1 MENVPFILGANSSK
15 GGLKMEDKKLSEYNQ
30 NDNQDYSPNNGGEK
44 KLMRSGNKILLGVCS
59 GIAEFFGIDATL
71 IRLIA
76 VFFSLAGIGSGI
88 VVYIIAAIIMPKAP
102 NYP

>member
-1 MENVPFILGANSSK
+1 MEEN
-15 GGLKMEDKKLSEYNQ
+15 KMPVQDQDDYQNQ
-30 NDNQDYSPNNGGEK
+30 NKGEK
-44 KLMRSGNKILLGVCS
+44 KLMRSGNRMLLGVCS

-102 NYP
+102 DYR

>member
-1 MENVPFILGANSSK
+1 
-15 GGLKMEDKKLSEYNQ
+15 MEDKNLSVQDQ
-30 NDNQDYSPNNGGEK
+30 NNYQNQDKGEK
-44 KLMRSGNKILLGVCS
+44 KLMRSGNKMLLGVCS

-102 NYP
+102 DYRYFHGTAFPASSAFSLR

>member
-1 MENVPFILGANSSK
+1 
-15 GGLKMEDKKLSEYNQ
+15 MEDKNLSVQDQDDYKNH
-30 NDNQDYSPNNGGEK
+30 DDYKNQDTYQNQEKDEK
-44 KLMRSGNKILLGVCS
+44 KLMRSGNKMLLGFCS

-102 NYP
+102 DYR

>member
-1 MENVPFILGANSSK
+1 MEEN
-15 GGLKMEDKKLSEYNQ
+15 KMPVQDQDDYQNQ
-30 NDNQDYSPNNGGEK
+30 NKGEK
-44 KLMRSGNKILLGVCS
+44 KLMRSGNKMHLGVCS

-102 NYP
+102 NYR

>member
-1 MENVPFILGANSSK
+1 METKSLHEGQIHLGMVY
-15 GGLKMEDKKLSEYNQ
+15 KMEDKDLSVHNQ
-30 NDNQDYSPNNGGEK
+30 DNQDYTPNNQGEK
-44 KLMRSGNKILLGVCS
+44 KLMRSGNKMLLGVCS

-102 NYP
+102 NYH

>member
-1 MENVPFILGANSSK
+1 MGYNDFRTET
-15 GGLKMEDKKLSEYNQ
+15 MEDKNLSVQDQ
-30 NDNQDYSPNNGGEK
+30 NNYQNQDTGEK
-44 KLMRSGNKILLGVCS
+44 KLMRSGNKMLLGVCS

-102 NYP
+102 NYR

>member
-1 MENVPFILGANSSK
+1 
-15 GGLKMEDKKLSEYNQ
+15 MEDKNLSVQDQDDYKNH
-30 NDNQDYSPNNGGEK
+30 DDYKNQDTYQNQEKDEK
-44 KLMRSGNKILLGVCS
+44 KLMRSGNKMLLGVCS

-102 NYP
+102 DYR

>member
-1 MENVPFILGANSSK
+1 
-15 GGLKMEDKKLSEYNQ
+15 MEDKDLSVYNQ
-30 NDNQDYSPNNGGEK
+30 DNQDYTPNNQGEK
-44 KLMRSGNKILLGVCS
+44 KLMRSGNKMLLGVCS

>member
-1 MENVPFILGANSSK
+1 MEEN
-15 GGLKMEDKKLSEYNQ
+15 KMPVQDHDNYRNQ
-30 NDNQDYSPNNGGEK
+30 NKGEK
-44 KLMRSGNKILLGVCS
+44 KLMRSGNKMFLGVCS

-102 NYP
+102 DYR